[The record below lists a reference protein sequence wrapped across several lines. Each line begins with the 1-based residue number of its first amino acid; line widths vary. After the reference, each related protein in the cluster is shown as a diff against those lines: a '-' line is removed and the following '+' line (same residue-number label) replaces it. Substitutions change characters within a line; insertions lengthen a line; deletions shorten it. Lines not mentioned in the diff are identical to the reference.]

1 MKKLI
6 NVLMIAMVGIF
17 FQSCGNPKKMVQR
30 ADEVSVNCTPQVLEV
45 VANKIKTDVA
55 VTFPADFFHPK
66 AIVEVIPAI
75 VYNGGEST
83 LAPIMLQGED
93 ITENYMTIPEAGTTV
108 NKTLEFEY
116 VPGMENSHLEL
127 RMTVIYKE
135 DRVPFVEPYKLADG
149 ANTTYMLVK
158 QNGTLA
164 YAPDA
169 YQAVIP
175 EQNEAQILY
184 LINSSNVRSSQLK
197 SDEIKAFQEFLVNI
211 KADERRQI
219 VNTEIVA
226 YASPDGKEDFNA
238 SLSEKRAKSAT
249 EAFNKK
255 INNKKV
261 AVDTKVD
268 ARNVEEDWQGFSE
281 LVSNSNIEDKE
292 LILRVLQMYSD
303 PAVREKEIKNM
314 SQVYTTLKKD
324 ILPELR
330 RARFIAN
337 IEFTNYTNEE
347 LVALVNDNIEIL
359 DEEALLRAATLLKE
373 NDAKLTIYNKAIEKF
388 NSDRAIINKAVVLLN
403 MNNIAEATSVLA
415 LTADKNCPYYQNTL
429 GVIALRN
436 GDLAKAEAAFAKAN
450 IDAAKANLGV
460 VNILKGEYQA
470 ALNMLKGTQSFNE
483 ALANILTNNLDAASN
498 ILKDAKCP
506 CKNYLKAI
514 IAARQGK
521 VEDAKAALEVAKAD
535 EKLAARAENDIEFA
549 KVR

>member
-1 MKKLI
+1 MKK
-6 NVLMIAMVGIF
+6 VLNILLIAMVGIF
-17 FQSCGNPKKMVQR
+17 FQSCGNPKKMAQR
-30 ADEVSVNCTPQVLEV
+30 AEEVSVQCNPEVLEV
-45 VANKIKTDVA
+45 VANKIKTEVT
-55 VTFPADFFHPK
+55 VTFPEDFFHPK
-66 AIVEVIPAI
+66 AIVEVVPAI

-83 LAPIMLQGED
+83 LDVMMFQGED
-93 ITENYMTIPEAGTTV
+93 VTENYEVIPEAGTTV
-108 NKTLEFEY
+108 KKTLEFEY
-116 VPGMENSHLEL
+116 VPGMEKSHLEL
-127 RMTVIYKE
+127 RMTVLYKE
-135 DRVPFVEPYKLADG
+135 DRIPFAEPYKLADG

-169 YQAVIP
+169 YQAVIA

-184 LINSSNVRSSQLK
+184 TINSSNVRPSQLK
-197 SDEIKAFQEFLVNI
+197 TEEIKAFQEYLVNI
-211 KADERRQI
+211 KADERREI

-238 SLSEKRAKSAT
+238 TLSEKRAKSAT
-249 EAFNKK
+249 DAFNKK

-261 AVDTKVD
+261 AVETQVD
-268 ARNVEEDWQGFSE
+268 SRNIEEDWDGFSE
-281 LVSNSNIEDKE
+281 LVANSSIEDKE
-292 LILRVLQMYSD
+292 LILRVLEMYSD
-303 PAVREKEIKNM
+303 PVVREKEIKNM

-347 LVALVNDNIEIL
+347 LVALVDENIEIL
-359 DEEALLRAATLLKE
+359 DEEALLRAATLVKE
-373 NDAKLTIYNKAIEKF
+373 NEGKLTIYNKAIEKF

-403 MNNIAEATSVLA
+403 MNKNEEAANVLA
-415 LTADKNCPYYQNTL
+415 QTSNKNCPYYHNTL

-436 GDLAKAEAAFAKAN
+436 GNIADAEAAFNKAN

-460 VNILKGEYQA
+460 VAILKGDYTA
-470 ALNMLKGTQSFNE
+470 AVSQLKGTKSFNE
-483 ALANILTNNLDAASN
+483 ALAHILTNNLTAASN
-498 ILKDAKCP
+498 ILGDAKCP

-521 VEDAKAALEVAKAD
+521 VEEANAALEIAKGD
-535 EKLAARAENDIEFA
+535 EALAARAENDIEFA
-549 KVR
+549 KIR

>member
-6 NVLMIAMVGIF
+6 NVLMIALVGIF
-17 FQSCGNPKKMVQR
+17 FQSCGNPKKMAER
-30 ADEVSVNCTPQVLEV
+30 ADEVAVNCDPQVLEV
-45 VANKIKTDVA
+45 VANKIKTNVT

-66 AIVEVIPAI
+66 AIVEAIPAL
-75 VYNGGEST
+75 VYDGGEV
-83 LAPIMLQGED
+83 LLDPIMLQGED
-93 ITENYMTIPEAGTTV
+93 ITENYQTVPEAGTTL
-108 NKTLEFEY
+108 NKTLEFDY
-116 VPGMENSHLEL
+116 VPGMEKSHLEL

-135 DRVPFVEPYKLADG
+135 DRIPFVEPYKLADG

-197 SDEIKAFQEFLVNI
+197 SDEIKAFQEFLVNL
-211 KADERRQI
+211 KADERREL
-219 VNTEIVA
+219 VNTEVIA

-238 SLSEKRAKSAT
+238 TLSEKRAKTAT

-255 INNKKV
+255 INNKNV
-261 AVDTKVD
+261 AIETSVDTK
-268 ARNVEEDWQGFSE
+268 NIEEDWQGFSE

-347 LVALVNDNIEIL
+347 LVALVDQNIEIL
-359 DEEALLRAATLLKE
+359 DEEALLRAATLVKE
-373 NDAKLTIYNKAIEKF
+373 NETKLSIYNKAIEKY
-388 NSDRAIINKAVVLLN
+388 NSDRAIINKAIVLLN
-403 MNNIAEATSVLA
+403 MNKNEEAATVLA
-415 LTADKNCPYYQNTL
+415 QTGDKNCPYYQNTL

-436 GDLAKAEAAFAKAN
+436 GNIAEAETAFKKAN

-460 VNILKGEYQA
+460 VAILKGDYTA
-470 ALNMLKGTQSFNE
+470 AVSQLKGTKSFNE
-483 ALANILTNNLDAASN
+483 ALAQILTNNLTAASN

-521 VEDAKAALEVAKAD
+521 VEEANAALEIAKGD
-535 EKLAARAENDIEFA
+535 EALAARAENDIEFA
-549 KVR
+549 KIR